1 MGGQRGRRSQNGS
14 NSPIGAEQWGVK
26 GVRRVDVGQI
36 LQLMLNN
43 GGVKGVQRGRRGRNG
58 SNSPIGAEQWACQG
72 GRSGRNG
79 SNSPIVAEQWGVK
92 EVGGV
97 EMDQI
102 LQLVLN
108 KGGSRGP
115 RGRNGSNS
123 PIGAEQWGVKGV
135 RGPALRG
142 SEKSRK

>member
-1 MGGQRGRRSQNGS
+1 MGGQRGRKSQNGS

-58 SNSPIGAEQWACQG
+58 SNSPIGAEQWGAK
-72 GRSGRNG
+72 
-79 SNSPIVAEQWGVK
+79 GV
-92 EVGGV
+92 GAA

-102 LQLVLN
+102 LQLMPN
-108 KGGSRGP
+108 NGGS
-115 RGRNGSNS
+115 
-123 PIGAEQWGVKGV
+123 K
-135 RGPALRG
+135 G
-142 SEKSRK
+142 SEGSKWIKFSNWC